1 MRHDAGAL
9 VRRSRCTKDI
19 VVYLRGWRPD
29 RPSARSTRRAAA
41 LAFAAFAWP
50 ANIALA
56 DEGGVSFWLPGVY
69 GSLAAAPQQPGWSF
83 AGVNYFDSVSASGSI
98 AAAREVT
105 VGRLNPT
112 VKVNLNVNANANLD
126 LGLLVP
132 SYVFATPVFGGQLA
146 VGLMAIVGRNTTGLN
161 GTITAG
167 VGPFTVTKA
176 GSISDTTISVGDLYP
191 QVSLRWNNG
200 VDNFMIYGTGDI
212 PVGDYSSSQLANL
225 GIGHGAAD
233 GGVGYTYFDPTR
245 GHELSF
251 VTGLTYNLTNPSTN
265 YQNGIDWHLD
275 WGASQFLSKQFFV
288 GAVGYFYDQLTTDS
302 GSAPFLGPIESRV
315 GGVGPQFGFIFPMGP
330 TQMFLGLKGYGE
342 FDGHDRASGYSAWVT
357 LAFSPSGAPPPQAQS
372 PPLIT
377 K

>member
-1 MRHDAGAL
+1 MATKPGAPM
-9 VRRSRCTKDI
+9 
-19 VVYLRGWRPD
+19 RPD
-29 RPSARSTRRAAA
+29 HNLNRPQTVLRWATALCA
-41 LAFAAFAWP
+41 LAAIALAAEG
-50 ANIALA
+50 ALA
-56 DEGGVSFWLPGVY
+56 DENGVSFWLPGIY

-112 VKVNLNVNANANLD
+112 VNASLNVNANANLD

-146 VGLMAIVGRNTTGLN
+146 VGVMAIVGRNTTGLN

-167 VGPFTVTKA
+167 VGPFTATRA
-176 GSISDTTISVGDLYP
+176 GSISDTNIAVGDLYP
-191 QVSLRWNNG
+191 QVSLRWNSG
-200 VDNFMIYGTGDI
+200 VNNFMIYGTGDI
-212 PVGDYSSSQLANL
+212 PVGDYSSTQLADL

-233 GGVGYTYFDPTR
+233 GGLGYTYFDPTK

-265 YQNGIDWHLD
+265 YQNGIDWHID

-288 GAVGYFYDQLTTDS
+288 GAVGYFYDQLTADS
-302 GSAPFLGPIESRV
+302 GSAPFLGPIELRV

-330 TQMFLGLKGYGE
+330 TQMFLGLKAYSE
-342 FDGHDRASGYSAWVT
+342 FDGHDRPSGYSGWVT
-357 LAFSPSGAPPPQAQS
+357 VAFSPSGAPPSQAQS

-377 K
+377 KSSAE